1 MSQKLTSQSPMT
13 NYRWTICAMLF
24 FATTVNYLDRQV
36 LSLTWKDFIAPEFHW
51 TDAHYGDITAFFSIA
66 YALSTLVAG
75 RFIDKIGTKKGFL
88 WAIGIWSVGAC
99 LHALCG
105 VVTQMWT
112 GYEGAAALEAV
123 KSGSAAAFAIAS
135 VSTYAFIVA
144 RFVLAL
150 GEAGNFPGAIKVV
163 AEYFPKRDRAFAT
176 AIFNTGASVGAL
188 VAPLSIPLIARYFKN
203 IGFGGGW
210 EMAFLI
216 IGALGFVWM
225 GFWVFVYDKPT
236 ESAKVNEA
244 ELEYI
249 MQDEAEAQEAT
260 SPQEAEPSISF
271 MKCLT
276 YRQTWAFIVG
286 KFMSDGVWWFFL
298 FWTPAYI
305 SDVYGYTS
313 DSGMGMV
320 SIFVIYLITMLSI
333 YGGKLPSIIMNKS
346 SKDPYAARM
355 QAMLIFAFFPLL
367 ALFAQPLGEVSIWL
381 PVIIIGIVGA
391 AHSSWAANIY
401 STVSDMFPKSS
412 VGTIIGIGTTA
423 GGVSSF
429 LINKGSGMLFTYA
442 DETSMQFMGFEG
454 KPAGYFIIFIICSVS
469 YLVGWCIMKLLVP
482 RYAPI
487 RG

>member
-313 DSGMGMV
+313 DSG
-320 SIFVIYLITMLSI
+320 
-333 YGGKLPSIIMNKS
+333 
-346 SKDPYAARM
+346 R
-355 QAMLIFAFFPLL
+355 
-367 ALFAQPLGEVSIWL
+367 
-381 PVIIIGIVGA
+381 
-391 AHSSWAANIY
+391 
-401 STVSDMFPKSS
+401 S
-412 VGTIIGIGTTA
+412 V
-423 GGVSSF
+423 
-429 LINKGSGMLFTYA
+429 
-442 DETSMQFMGFEG
+442 
-454 KPAGYFIIFIICSVS
+454 
-469 YLVGWCIMKLLVP
+469 
-482 RYAPI
+482 
-487 RG
+487 